1 MRKFHLFALVALVTI
16 AFTSCNMIGGGGKS
30 QLEYQLSALQ
40 ALWVENGTQ
49 HFVRFT
55 TEQSDEP
62 KYFYGREWDEAEDVT
77 EADLTPYGNGWFKY
91 WFETNGGLHELH
103 LMDNDG
109 AVIPKEYIV
118 SVLTDTKLEY
128 YEKDNKSRKTYFNKV
143 VETK

>member
-30 QLEYQLSALQ
+30 QPEYQLSALQ

>member
-1 MRKFHLFALVALVTI
+1 MRKFYYLALVALVSI
-16 AFTSCNMIGGGGKS
+16 AFTSCNMVGGGGKS
-30 QLEYQLSALQ
+30 QPEFQLSALQ
-40 ALWVENGTQ
+40 GLWLENSTQ

-62 KYFYGREWDEAEDVT
+62 KYLYGREWDEAEDVY
-77 EADLTPYGNGWFKY
+77 EEDLTPYGNGWFKY

-118 SVLTDTKLEY
+118 SVLTDTRLEY

>member
-30 QLEYQLSALQ
+30 QPEYQLSALQ
-40 ALWVENGTQ
+40 GLWVENNTQ

-62 KYFYGREWDEAEDVT
+62 KYFYGREWDEAEDVF
-77 EADLTPYGNGWFKY
+77 EEDLTPYGNGWFKY

-128 YEKDNKSRKTYFNKV
+128 YEKDNKNRKSAFNKV